1 MKRKLKKIFSRFSL
15 VGLTIILIFM
25 AVVAVLVGGFYLA
38 DAVVIYYFPET
49 EPYIQ
54 IGVAVLDWLILVLAV
69 LHVAN
74 RDMVPETK
82 VPWIL
87 CIVALNVF
95 GVAIYVV
102 FSSNRPTK
110 RQRKRFLAVHD
121 KAAPYSVRKY
131 TEAEAEECLG
141 AWADESEALYLEN
154 RAAILYGNT
163 KTEYFS
169 LGEDFAKR
177 LFEDLKRAEK
187 YIFLEF
193 FIIAKGKL
201 WSGILD
207 ILTRKVQQG
216 VEVRVI
222 YDDVGSMGRVHVR
235 YHKTLQKL
243 GIKCVKFNPFK
254 PVITNVHN
262 NRDHRKIVVIDGKIG
277 YTGGINLADEY
288 VNIKP
293 PYGHWKDSAIRLEGE
308 GVKSFI
314 LMFLSV
320 YSLQAKTKED
330 FGKYVP
336 EEYGEFEN
344 EGFVQPYGDG
354 PRPLYGR
361 HLGEDV
367 YINILNGAKKY
378 VYITTPYL
386 IIDYRMREALT
397 LAARR
402 GVDVRLITPHIP
414 DKKIPFALTRSN
426 YMALIKGGVKIYEY
440 TPGFIHAKS
449 FVCDDEVGVVGTINL
464 DYRSLLFHFEDA
476 VFMYKTKALKALKA
490 DMDATFAVS
499 ALQTEEDAK
508 KSVVWRWICE
518 IAKLFAP
525 LF

>member
-15 VGLTIILIFM
+15 VGLTIILIFIT
-25 AVVAVLVGGFYLA
+25 VVAAIVGAFYLA
-38 DAVVIYYFPET
+38 DAVIIYYFPAT
-49 EPYIQ
+49 EPYIA
-54 IGVAVLDWLILVLAV
+54 IGIAVIDWIILVLTV
-69 LHVAN
+69 LHAAN

-82 VPWIL
+82 VPWIV
-87 CIVALNVF
+87 CIVALNGL
-95 GVAIYVV
+95 GVAIYIV
-102 FSSNRPTK
+102 FSSNRPSK
-110 RQRKRFLAVHD
+110 RKRKRYLSLHE
-121 KAAPYSVRKY
+121 KAAPYSARKFSQ
-131 TEAEAEECLG
+131 EEVERQLG
-141 AWADESEALYLEN
+141 AWADESEALSVEN
-154 RAAILYGNT
+154 PAAVLYGGT
-163 KTEYFS
+163 KTEYFAS
-169 LGEDFAKR
+169 GEEYAERLLG
-177 LFEDLKRAEK
+177 DLERAEK
-187 YIFLEF
+187 YIFLEM

-201 WSGILD
+201 WSAILD
-207 ILTRKVQQG
+207 ILTRKAQEG
-216 VEVRVI
+216 VDVRVI

-235 YHKTLQKL
+235 YHKTLAKL
-243 GIKCVKFNPFK
+243 GIKCVKFNPFV

-277 YTGGINLADEY
+277 YTGGANLADEY
-288 VNIKP
+288 VNLES
-293 PYGHWKDSAIRLEGE
+293 PYGHWKDSAVRLEGE

-314 LMFLSV
+314 LMFLGL
-320 YSLQAKTKED
+320 YSLQTKTDED
-330 FGKYVP
+330 YGKFFP
-336 EEYGEFEN
+336 EEYEQFEN

-354 PRPLYGR
+354 PRPLYGS

-378 VYITTPYL
+378 VYISTPYL
-386 IIDYRMREALT
+386 IIDYRLREALT

-476 VFMYKTKALKALKA
+476 VFMYKTKAVVELKA
-490 DMDATFAVS
+490 DMDKTFEVS

-518 IAKLFAP
+518 LAKLFAP